1 MHPYHKNKKGH
12 VYWKSCS
19 MLLIGLLLTIIL
31 LVPALIVAPHTGTST
46 KVKTST
52 EKTTEKTAET
62 AETVTLSSED
72 SAFTV
77 EVMRSETDQ
86 IEKVLLED
94 YVTRV
99 VASEMPAEFELEAL
113 KAQALAAR
121 TYIVNYLAHV
131 KDDAANVTDTIQHQ
145 VYKNDEE
152 LRKVWG
158 SDYSW
163 KISKIKQAV
172 AGTVGEILTYEEQ
185 PITPAFFSTSNGYT
199 ENSEDYWENALPYL
213 KSVASPWDQDSPKFL
228 DQKIIPINQVEEA
241 LGVTLSQA
249 STAFNMIRTES
260 NRVETVEI
268 AGQTFTG
275 RDIREALDLRSSDFD
290 IEQKNDHLIFTTK
303 GYGHGIGMS
312 QYGANGMAKDGKNY
326 QDIVTY
332 YYQGTE
338 IERIED
344 ATPTLVVKN

>member
-1 MHPYHKNKKGH
+1 MHPYNKNKKRGL
-12 VYWKSCS
+12 YWKSSS
-19 MLLIGLLLTIIL
+19 MLLVGLLLTIIL
-31 LVPALIVAPHTGTST
+31 LVPALIVAPHTT
-46 KVKTST
+46 KMTELETST
-52 EKTTEKTAET
+52 EAEVEKPAE
-62 AETVTLSSED
+62 AVTLSSDD

-131 KDDAANVTDTIQHQ
+131 TDDAANVTDTVQHQ
-145 VYKNDEE
+145 VYKSDEE
-152 LRKVWG
+152 LREVWG

-163 KISKIKQAV
+163 KISKIKEAV
-172 AGTVGEILTYEEQ
+172 AGTVGEILTYEDQ

-199 ENSEDYWENALPYL
+199 ENAEDYWENALPYL

-228 DQKIIPINQVEEA
+228 DQKIVPIDQVEEA
-241 LGVTLSQA
+241 LGVTLSQ
-249 STAFNMIRTES
+249 SNNDFSMTRTAS
-260 NRVETVEI
+260 NRVETVKI
-268 AGQTFTG
+268 AEQTFTG
-275 RDIREALDLRSSDFD
+275 RDIREALELRSSDFS

-312 QYGANGMAKDGKNY
+312 QYGANGMAEDGKSY